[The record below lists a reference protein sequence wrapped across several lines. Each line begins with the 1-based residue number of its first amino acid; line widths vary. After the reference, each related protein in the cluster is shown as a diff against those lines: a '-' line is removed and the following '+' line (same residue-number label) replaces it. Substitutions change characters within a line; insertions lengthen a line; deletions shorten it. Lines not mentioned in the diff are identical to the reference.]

1 VKGEPT
7 SWSGYL
13 EHNEDRELENE
24 FVREG
29 VGWRKEMMEGTGGRG
44 EQPASQLFS
53 FSWEITC
60 VRVLSLFFDCESQSQ
75 FNLESN
81 YTHVHIAHLKSLICE
96 SACMKDYVMS
106 CVCIERMPAGQT
118 LKNENGDTSV
128 PVPTD

>member
-1 VKGEPT
+1 VKVKGGPT

-44 EQPASQLFS
+44 ERTASQLFS

-60 VRVLSLFFDCESQSQ
+60 VRVLSLFFDCESQSHSIQ
-75 FNLESN
+75 SR
-81 YTHVHIAHLKSLICE
+81 I
-96 SACMKDYVMS
+96 
-106 CVCIERMPAGQT
+106 
-118 LKNENGDTSV
+118 
-128 PVPTD
+128 